1 MQDAEHRPEEG
12 GPSLIVEHYNNTGG
26 RQRRTATKLPLY
38 APVVVSHVKMQR
50 EKDKQVCVCESE
62 RLSWWQSCKVKHKRI
77 FKVCSLI
84 LYIAQYASPLIT
96 SSQ

>member
-26 RQRRTATKLPLY
+26 RQSRTATKPPLY

-50 EKDKQVCVCESE
+50 ENDK
-62 RLSWWQSCKVKHKRI
+62 
-77 FKVCSLI
+77 
-84 LYIAQYASPLIT
+84 
-96 SSQ
+96 

>member
-1 MQDAEHRPEEG
+1 MQDAEHSPEEG

-26 RQRRTATKLPLY
+26 RQRRAATKLPLY
-38 APVVVSHVKMQR
+38 APVG
-50 EKDKQVCVCESE
+50 VCESE
-62 RLSWWQSCKVKHKRI
+62 KLSWWQSCKVTHKRI